1 MKYVLII
8 IGLVA
13 LYFVWNFM
21 IMNKPIVM
29 INTFDNKRVNG
40 KVVEVKDNEI
50 RIEIDNNE
58 YDNVITRIEID
69 RNISKA
75 LEIGNING
83 FSEELMKVS
92 EREKNDAEAIEW
104 VKNYNKD
111 TTQWIGK
118 LKLIPNQKTIIQIP
132 VKNISDLHGKLYF
145 NYERKVGFGGSMSSF
160 YVNLTQ

>member
-1 MKYVLII
+1 MKYILIG
-8 IGLVA
+8 IGILV

-21 IMNKPIVM
+21 VMNKPIVM
-29 INTFDNKRVNG
+29 MNTSNSKRVSG
-40 KVVEVKDNEI
+40 KIVEVKDNVI

-58 YDNVITRIEID
+58 YDNVITRIKID

-75 LEIGNING
+75 LEIGNIDG

-92 EREKNDAEAIEW
+92 EREKNDAEAIDW

-145 NYERKVGFGGSMSSF
+145 DYERKVGFGGSMSSF